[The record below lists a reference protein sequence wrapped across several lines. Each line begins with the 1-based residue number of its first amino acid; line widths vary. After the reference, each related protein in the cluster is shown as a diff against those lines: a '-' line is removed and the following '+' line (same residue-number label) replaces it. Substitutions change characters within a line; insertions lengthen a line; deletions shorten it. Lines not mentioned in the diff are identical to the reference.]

1 MSGSRDEG
9 VAWAKEKLRDWFTPE
24 ETAMKEERFE
34 REDENVLKFR
44 IDDAYNFKALW
55 TGRVK
60 ALLVSAGFSVH
71 PVTKRVASVSSED
84 GLQKWTGSVGV
95 SVAYST

>member
-1 MSGSRDEG
+1 
-9 VAWAKEKLRDWFTPE
+9 
-24 ETAMKEERFE
+24 MKEERFE
-34 REDENVLKFR
+34 RQEENVLKFR

-60 ALLVSAGFSVH
+60 DLLVSAGFGVH
-71 PVTKRVASVSSED
+71 PVSKRAASINLD
-84 GLQKWTGSVGV
+84 DNMQKWTGSVGV